1 MSAALID
8 DNDTLTAVRR
18 WVSVALLLAA
28 ATLVSQW
35 LDRDV
40 SLASQAMIYLMAVVV
55 AAYRMP
61 WLESVLCA
69 LGAVTAFNFFFV
81 PPRYTLAVEHHEHF
95 IALAVMLG
103 VALLISHLTATTRR
117 ESELARRSETRAR
130 HLQAVAAEL
139 ADAADE
145 SQVLAIGQRSLAAAF
160 SGPCVLAL
168 ADHAGEP
175 QADDDVSE
183 SIRDGLRCCIKEAAA
198 LGPGTARWPGLA
210 AWYVPLG
217 GKGRV
222 VGAACVQPAIA
233 GDVDAREHAQ
243 ALCAL
248 LAQAAWR
255 LRLSS
260 AMRLAQAEVERHQLQ
275 GTLLAAVSHDLRT
288 PLAAIVGAV
297 SSLQSQRERLS
308 AAEQD
313 RLLASIA
320 GEAGYLSTLTE
331 NTLQLV
337 RLSGP
342 SLQLRRDWE
351 SVEEIVGSVLARVR
365 QHDPSRRIKSRVP
378 AGLPLVKADPVLLSQ
393 VLCNLL
399 DNALKYSDGPVDL
412 VAAADDGELRITVK
426 DRGPGIPEEA
436 QARLFE
442 PFMRGDH
449 GHGMRG
455 AGLGLAVCRA
465 IAQAHGGRLT
475 LRRRGGGGSSFCLA
489 LPVESPQP
497 AQEAA

>member
-1 MSAALID
+1 VKAALTD
-8 DNDTLTAVRR
+8 DTVAAMRR
-18 WVSVALLLAA
+18 WGAVAWLLAA
-28 ATLVSQW
+28 ASLVSHW

-40 SLASQAMIYLMAVVV
+40 SLASQAMIYLLAVVV
-55 AAYRMP
+55 AAYRLP

-69 LGAVTAFNFFFV
+69 VGAVAAFNFFFV

-103 VALLISHLTATTRR
+103 VALLISHLTATMRR

-145 SQVLAIGQRSLAAAF
+145 SQVMAIGQHALDAAF
-160 SGPCVLAL
+160 RGRCSVAL
-168 ADHAGEP
+168 ADDKGAL
-175 QADDDVSE
+175 QDVAELPE
-183 SIRDGLRCCIKEAAA
+183 STRDGLRCCMTEAAV

-222 VGAACVQPAIA
+222 VGAACVEPAIA
-233 GDVDAREHAQ
+233 NDVDAREHAE

-248 LAQAAWR
+248 LAQAVWR
-255 LRLSS
+255 LRLSA
-260 AMRLAQAEVERHQLQ
+260 AMRAAQAEIERHQLQ

-288 PLAAIVGAV
+288 PLAAIVGGA
-297 SSLQSQRERLS
+297 SSLRSQRDRLS
-308 AAEQD
+308 PAEQE
-313 RLLASIA
+313 RLLASIEN
-320 GEAGYLSTLTE
+320 EAEYLSTLTE

-337 RLSGP
+337 RLSGA

-351 SVEEIVGSVLARVR
+351 SVEEVVGAVLGRVR

-412 VAAADDGELRITVK
+412 VAGAEGGELRITVK
-426 DRGPGIPEEA
+426 DRGPGIPEEE

-442 PFMRGDH
+442 PFMRGDQ
-449 GHGMRG
+449 GHGRRG

-475 LRRRGGGGSSFCLA
+475 LRRRSGGGSSFCLA
-489 LPVESPQP
+489 LPIEAQQP
-497 AQEAA
+497 MELPT